1 MGENHWQEG
10 GENLMLSDD
19 DKKKFLEE
27 LEQTPFPSIAC
38 KRAGISKATI
48 YRWRS
53 EDADFKKAMGYAIAS
68 GRETITESAEA
79 HTVMLIKK
87 GDMRAI
93 KLWLENNAD
102 KYYKPRKPRSEHH
115 SYRGVTAITITTDA
129 TRISAPGAEDIP
141 KK

>member
-1 MGENHWQEG
+1 MISE
-10 GENLMLSDD
+10 D

-48 YRWRS
+48 YRWRK
-53 EDADFKKAMGYAIAS
+53 EDIQFSRRMDAAIEA

-79 HTVMLIKK
+79 HTVVLIKK
-87 GDMRAI
+87 GDLRAI
-93 KLWLENNAD
+93 KLWLENNN
-102 KYYKPRKPRSEHH
+102 KRYMKPRKPFDAENA
-115 SYRGVTAITITTDA
+115 SYLGVTAITVTKDRE
-129 TRISAPGAEDIP
+129 RIPAPGANGIP